1 MKIPS
6 INRISIKSFNEYL
19 QNARNSN
26 SFSFS
31 VALILMGLIAGVIL
45 LGISLIVIYLYGEIP
60 FSNLV
65 QKWSALYFLLY
76 LMAFSILS
84 LARYL
89 KPDLYNV
96 LIFIDSIRKR
106 PYADIIT
113 AWVSAIILFIMGN
126 LYLKIGLL
134 ASGIFYWTLGI
145 VFVYSRTIPPMKCR
159 ENHE

>member
-1 MKIPS
+1 M
-6 INRISIKSFNEYL
+6 SIKSFNEYL
-19 QNARNSN
+19 QNARKSN

-76 LMAFSILS
+76 LTAFSILS

-89 KPDLYNV
+89 KSDLYNV

-106 PYADIIT
+106 PYVDIIT
-113 AWVSAIILFIMGN
+113 AWISAIILVIMGN

-134 ASGIFYWTLGI
+134 ASGILYWTLGI
-145 VFVYSRTIPPMKCR
+145 VFVYSRTIPPDEIPRKP
-159 ENHE
+159 